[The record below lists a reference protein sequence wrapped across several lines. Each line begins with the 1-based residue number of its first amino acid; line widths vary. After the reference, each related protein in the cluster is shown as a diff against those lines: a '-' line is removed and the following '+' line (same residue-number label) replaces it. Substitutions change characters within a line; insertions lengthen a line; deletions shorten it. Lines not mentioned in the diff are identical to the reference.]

1 MENQQNNNKILDKNI
16 ESGKLKNA
24 LESINAPNQLLDS
37 NFQKK
42 LIKVIID
49 DDKYAEQI
57 IDIINI
63 NYFDG
68 VLIKMLFKYIMDY
81 YEKYN
86 IIPKYDTL
94 KDLVNENEND
104 LTQKEHLLELITILL
119 SKHC

>member
-68 VLIKMLFKYIMDY
+68 VLI
-81 YEKYN
+81 
-86 IIPKYDTL
+86 
-94 KDLVNENEND
+94 
-104 LTQKEHLLELITILL
+104 
-119 SKHC
+119 